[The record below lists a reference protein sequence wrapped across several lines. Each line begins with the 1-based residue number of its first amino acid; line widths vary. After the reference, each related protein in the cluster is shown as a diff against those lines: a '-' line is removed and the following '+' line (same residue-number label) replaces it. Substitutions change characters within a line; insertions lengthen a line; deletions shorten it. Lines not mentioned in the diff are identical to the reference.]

1 MSGEAP
7 GRHGNGVETHFS
19 RVKVRP
25 LGEEMLGCS
34 CNACLLAGQYRFYR
48 IGESITCLH
57 FDETDHAARRT
68 GNEVDLT
75 QTRANTAA
83 EDTISFGEQ
92 KQSCKKL
99 ATSATLFGSPSRDPR
114 RGFFLHSVIAL
125 RARARS

>member
-1 MSGEAP
+1 MPRQPAR
-7 GRHGNGVETHFS
+7 RHSNRVETHVS

-34 CNACLLAGQYRFYR
+34 CDACLLAGQHRFYR
-48 IGESITCLH
+48 IRENITCLH

-68 GNEVDLT
+68 GNEIDLT
-75 QTRANTAA
+75 QTRANPAA
-83 EDTISFGEQ
+83 EDAIPLGEQ

-99 ATSATLFGSPSRDPR
+99 AASATLFGSLSRDPR
-114 RGFFLHSVIAL
+114 RGFFLHSMIAL